1 MGQPLSSYQP
11 NSVVLMLDK
20 IANLFA
26 LPADGVLFTLALTHP
41 SYANENREAAD
52 NQRLEFLGD
61 AVLGLCISELLYSR
75 FPDSDEGSLTQMRAQ
90 LVNTEWLAEWGR
102 RVGLNEVLR
111 LGRGALVSGLH
122 VSNNVVA
129 DAVEACVAATYLH
142 AGLEGARQVC
152 LQIFESA
159 LDQLLAN
166 SQQDPKSELQQVVQ
180 AMSLGLP
187 VYEVVATSGPAHERS
202 FEVRVGVAGQ
212 WLAEGKG
219 KSKRSA
225 ERAAAARLLEQRDT
239 LLCPLAAPSPSS
251 TKESN
256 S

>member
-1 MGQPLSSYQP
+1 MGQPLPAHQR
-11 NSVVLMLDK
+11 NFVVSMIDK
-20 IANLFA
+20 IADLFA
-26 LPADGVLFTLALTHP
+26 LPADGDLFTLALTHP
-41 SYANENREAAD
+41 SYANENRESAD

-75 FPDSDEGSLTQMRAQ
+75 FPDADEGLLTQMRAQ

-102 RVGLNEVLR
+102 RVGVSEVLR

-129 DAVEACVAATYLH
+129 DAVEACVAATFLH
-142 AGLEGARQVC
+142 SGLEGARRVC

-180 AMSLGLP
+180 AMGVGLP

-202 FEVRVGVAGQ
+202 FDVRVGVAGQ

-219 KSKRSA
+219 KSKRAA
-225 ERAAAARLLEQRDT
+225 ERAAAARLLEQRET
-239 LLCPLAAPSPSS
+239 LLTPLAAQSTNGTPPSR
-251 TKESN
+251 
-256 S
+256 